1 MKDNNV
7 NIKNNEILMLSP
19 KYLILTE
26 KLFTQDELRDIDN
39 LKLIANNKLGQCL

>member
-26 KLFTQDELRDIDN
+26 KLFTQNELREIVN
-39 LKLIANNKLGQCL
+39 LKFIANKKLGQCL